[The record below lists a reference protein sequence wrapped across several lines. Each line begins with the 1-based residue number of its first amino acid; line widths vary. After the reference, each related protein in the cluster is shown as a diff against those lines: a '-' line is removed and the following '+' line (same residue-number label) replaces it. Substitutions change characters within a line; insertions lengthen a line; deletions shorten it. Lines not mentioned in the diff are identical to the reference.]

1 MCVGHRHLLDR
12 ADKTQLSEC
21 GDTIVES
28 DLFDNLA
35 VLKTQ
40 HRRSGEVHLATRRGR
55 QCPCKEVGE
64 CRPFVRAATDPT
76 TNDIVPFGDE
86 ISRAAEAEVWE
97 RGAEIGHERLD
108 VCVSPTRL
116 MQ

>member
-1 MCVGHRHLLDR
+1 MCVGRRYLLDS

-21 GDTIVES
+21 GDTIVAS
-28 DLFDNLA
+28 DLFANLA

-40 HRRSGEVHLATRRGR
+40 YRRSGEVHLAARRSLQSPRREDGEGR
-55 QCPCKEVGE
+55 PSVS
-64 CRPFVRAATDPT
+64 AATDPT

-86 ISRAAEAEVWE
+86 ICRAAEAEVWE